1 MQRLVLKMIWIVI
14 QVVRSL
20 TKMFY
25 KDIIAFLQKSVNL
38 NNKVIKLLMLLL
50 HFVNVCP
57 YWYGKKRCF
66 QDIE

>member
-38 NNKVIKLLMLLL
+38 NNKVIDVFIL
-50 HFVNVCP
+50 FC
-57 YWYGKKRCF
+57 
-66 QDIE
+66 